1 MDFNFS
7 QIKNFFFAP
16 GDIFW
21 KQKNGSSVLISK
33 KGDAINFGLI
43 EKLVKANH
51 ELVLEN
57 AFDFE
62 ANQELI
68 EIYKSHA
75 SEILVKNKL
84 SYRTKFIEKLTSKFI
99 NEKRDMSEINALTLE
114 LFWNDELGVIR
125 ELESRDIDLL
135 KRNVSIASDYV
146 LCAFLLGYYDHL
158 FLSNLFTGT
167 VKNLME
173 LGKNERVMG
182 LKEKLEYLR
191 IQDTWNDDD
200 TEYVKTLVEDEDEL
214 SVTASFERYDGSGIL
229 KLNQNEMSDLE
240 IIFVSLNSYY
250 GFMSEVKESA
260 LVEITEGTF
269 KCETRVLEMLQKIL
283 TREAEIAA

>member
-1 MDFNFS
+1 MDFNFK

-33 KGDAINFGLI
+33 KGDAINFGLV
-43 EKLVKANH
+43 EKLVNANH
-51 ELVLEN
+51 ELFLEN

-68 EIYKSHA
+68 SLYQNHA
-75 SEILVKNKL
+75 NEILVKNKL
-84 SYRTKFIEKLTSKFI
+84 IYRVKFIEMIKSKFI
-99 NEKRDMSEINALTLE
+99 NEKKDMAEVNALTFE
-114 LFWNDELGVIR
+114 LFWNGEKELIA
-125 ELESRDIDLL
+125 ELESRDIGLL

-146 LCAFLLGYYDHL
+146 LCAFLLGYYDHQ
-158 FLSNLFTGT
+158 FLSNLFSET
-167 VKNLME
+167 VKNLMA
-173 LGKNERVMG
+173 LGKNERVMS

-191 IQDTWNDDD
+191 MQDTWNDDD
-200 TEYVKTLVEDEDEL
+200 NDYVLSLVEDEEEL
-214 SVTASFERYDGSGIL
+214 LVTPAFERYDGSGVL
-229 KLNQNEMSDLE
+229 KMNQNEMSDLE

-260 LVEITEGTF
+260 LVEIIEGTL

-283 TREAEIAA
+283 TREAVVAA